1 MSATISVES
10 TTDIRARRRELR
22 SVAARNTLRALGRSL
37 TTAVISLVV
46 ILVVWLAVVKLFGV
60 SPYITQ
66 TPLQVWNFLFT
77 LPSAGDNRAL
87 VASQLQVTLVHSL
100 FGFAVGI
107 VVAILIAIAFRLSA
121 TVESAFM
128 PFALLLRSVPLLALA
143 PIIFLV
149 FGIGSQASV
158 GIIGGIVVLFPALVN
173 IAFGLKNSSQ
183 QMLDVVHVFGGS
195 NLTIVRK
202 VALPAALPSLFAAI
216 RISIPGAITG
226 ALLAEWLSTGD
237 GIGGAANKE
246 ITLGDFPTLWA
257 SSVIITIV
265 SLLLYMIVQAIEAA
279 VLARM
284 GMGKDD

>member
-1 MSATISVES
+1 MTAVIAVES
-10 TTDIRARRRELR
+10 SADISARRRELR
-22 SVAARNTLRALGRSL
+22 SIALRATGRALGRSL
-37 TTAVISLVV
+37 FTALVSLLVIVL
-46 ILVVWLAVVKLFGV
+46 VWLAVVKLFGV
-60 SPYITQ
+60 STYITQ
-66 TPLQVWNFLFT
+66 TPLDVWKFLFVGDTAAANRDVIGEQLATT
-77 LPSAGDNRAL
+77 LAHSA
-87 VASQLQVTLVHSL
+87 
-100 FGFAVGI
+100 FGFLVGMAAAV
-107 VVAILIAIAFRLSA
+107 LIAIAFRLSV

-143 PIIFLV
+143 PIIFLI

-173 IAFGLKNSSQ
+173 IAFGLKNSSP

-195 NLTIVRK
+195 TLTIVRK

-246 ITLGDFPTLWA
+246 ITLGDFPLLWA
-257 SSVIITIV
+257 SSVVITIV
-265 SLLLYMIVQAIEAA
+265 SLLLYMIVQAIESA

-284 GMGKDD
+284 GMATDR